1 MECLY
6 PKDCINAESHLDSTI
21 KKRSRDISIDIP
33 DIQKLNISDPTDIV
47 VRHSKKI
54 KIDTLISNN
63 KDNNIDNKIDNKIDI
78 NKEPNKK
85 YIFNNNPIKDKIL
98 HKIECIEKKL
108 RLFKMCSTKYIDH
121 LQDELDE
128 LKNIM

>member
-21 KKRSRDISIDIP
+21 KKRSREISIDIP
-33 DIQKLNISDPTDIV
+33 DIKKLNISDPTDIV
-47 VRHSKKI
+47 IHHSKKI

-63 KDNNIDNKIDNKIDI
+63 NDNTIDNKIDI
-78 NKEPNKK
+78 NKELNKK
-85 YIFNNNPIKDKIL
+85 YISDNDPIKDKIL